1 MPFSNYRTCW
11 KLRPDVQVPY
21 AHREEELE
29 QVSAEPAAAPA
40 AETAAAPVQQAEPQ
54 PQSQPQQAAPEMQT
68 AVAAAASSEPA
79 AAPAGREQGPQQ
91 LPVYISEG
99 LRVSYLDGLKS
110 YLKKQGVV
118 ISDFRSGD
126 RPRPPA
132 LILLAPGDLPP
143 PGCICFPP
151 DENKKFLWS
160 FLKKMLEP
168 VHA

>member
-1 MPFSNYRTCW
+1 M
-11 KLRPDVQVPY
+11 
-21 AHREEELE
+21 
-29 QVSAEPAAAPA
+29 
-40 AETAAAPVQQAEPQ
+40 Q
-54 PQSQPQQAAPEMQT
+54 P